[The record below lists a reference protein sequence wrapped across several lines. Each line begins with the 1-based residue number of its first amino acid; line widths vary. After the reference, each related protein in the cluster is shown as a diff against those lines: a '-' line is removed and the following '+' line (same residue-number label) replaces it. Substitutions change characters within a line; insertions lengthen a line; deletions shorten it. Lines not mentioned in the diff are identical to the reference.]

1 MSVNQD
7 KALEDLTDI
16 VSSLE
21 QKLKSLTID
30 LEAAKTS
37 LAVLKQEKEAE
48 TASNI
53 SDVLTKHRRTKR
65 DKSKRSQQAKKQVFD
80 IGDRVRVLNPTS
92 KQTVHTGVVT
102 GYTRNGYI
110 KFTLDNKISTC
121 RARQNLELIGD
132 SI

>member
-48 TASNI
+48 TASTTSN
-53 SDVLTKHRRTKR
+53 VQTKPRRTKR
-65 DKSKRSQQAKKQVFD
+65 DKSKRSQQIKKYGFD
-80 IGDRVRVLNPTS
+80 VGDRVRVLNPTS
-92 KQTVHTGVVT
+92 KQTVHTGKVT

-110 KFTLDNKISTC
+110 KFTLDNDISTC